1 MITIAALAARP
12 RDLDVEQIQARHIGV
27 FAPAH
32 EAGVVLLRRL
42 PSVGVDRF
50 IAKSPSFGSFS
61 AITAESVPFFGN
73 GHETLGVETRILA
86 MRRIRDVTVFSMTR
100 ERTESK
106 ISHPRFMRSRERKAT
121 DGEQKGT
128 RGAGKMGST
137 TCTFKGTHF
146 FWPR

>member
-1 MITIAALAARP
+1 MTRTEQRYGTEELFGRCRVTLPRP
-12 RDLDVEQIQARHIGV
+12 RTVRVDLYTHHPSCGLVVIVMVAV
-27 FAPAH
+27 APVASCPCNLNEVSVAHRYPRKLPSAH

-86 MRRIRDVTVFSMTR
+86 MRRI
-100 ERTESK
+100 
-106 ISHPRFMRSRERKAT
+106 
-121 DGEQKGT
+121 
-128 RGAGKMGST
+128 
-137 TCTFKGTHF
+137 C
-146 FWPR
+146 